1 MPDEQHIPI
10 VREEDIVLARQEGR
24 ALAKTLGFGLVDQ
37 SRIATAI
44 SELARNVIRYAVRGE
59 VILRPLLASDGS
71 GRRGLEVEV
80 ADSGPG
86 IADPEAAMRDGYTTG
101 GGLGM
106 GLPGAKRLMD
116 EFSLISAPGQGTI
129 VTIRKWQR

>member
-24 ALAKTLGFGLVDQ
+24 ALAKALGFGLVDQ

-59 VILRPLLASDGS
+59 VTLRPLIASDGS

-80 ADSGPG
+80 TDRGPG

-101 GGLGM
+101 SGLGM

-116 EFSLISAPGQGTI
+116 EFSLISAPGQGTT
-129 VTIRKWQR
+129 VTARKWQR

>member
-10 VREEDIVLARQEGR
+10 IREEDIVLARQEGR
-24 ALAKTLGFGLVDQ
+24 ALAKALGFGLVDQ

-59 VILRPLLASDGS
+59 VILRSLIATDGS

-86 IADPEAAMRDGYTTG
+86 IVDTEAAMRDGYTTG

-106 GLPGAKRLMD
+106 GLPGTKRLMD
-116 EFSLISAPGQGTI
+116 EFSLITAPGQGTI
-129 VTIRKWQR
+129 VTVRKWQR

>member
-1 MPDEQHIPI
+1 MPDEQRIPI
-10 VREEDIVLARQEGR
+10 IREEDIVLARQEGR

-59 VILRPLLASDGS
+59 VILRSVTAADGS

-86 IADPEAAMRDGYTTG
+86 IVDTDAAMRDGYTTG

-106 GLPGAKRLMD
+106 GLPGTKRLMD
-116 EFSLISAPGQGTI
+116 DFSLVTAPGQGTI
-129 VTIRKWQR
+129 VTIRKWLR

>member
-10 VREEDIVLARQEGR
+10 IREEDIVLARQEGR
-24 ALAKTLGFGLVDQ
+24 ALAKALGFGLVDQ

-59 VILRPLLASDGS
+59 VTLRSLHASDGS

-86 IADPEAAMRDGYTTG
+86 ILDPEAAMRDGYTTG

-116 EFSLISAPGQGTI
+116 EFSLVTGPGRGTT
-129 VTIRKWQR
+129 VTVRKWQR

>member
-1 MPDEQHIPI
+1 

-24 ALAKTLGFGLVDQ
+24 ALAKSLGFGLVDQ

-44 SELARNVIRYAVRGE
+44 SELARNVIRYAGSGE
-59 VILRPLLASDGS
+59 VTLQALTKPDGS
-71 GRRGLEVEV
+71 GRRGLEVVV

-86 IADPEAAMRDGYTTG
+86 IDDPEAALRDGVTSG

-116 EFSLISAPGQGTI
+116 EFALDTAPGKGTT
-129 VTIRKWQR
+129 VTTRKWQQ

>member
-1 MPDEQHIPI
+1 MPDEKRIPI

-44 SELARNVIRYAVRGE
+44 SELARNVVRHAGRGE
-59 VILRPLLASDGS
+59 VTLRPLVAPDGS

-80 ADSGPG
+80 ADTGPG
-86 IADPEAAMRDGYTTG
+86 IADPEAAMRDGFTSG

-116 EFSLISAPGQGTI
+116 EFSLISAPGRGTA
-129 VTIRKWQR
+129 VTARKWQR